1 MFLIAVG
8 SHSMWLEVEIMS
20 STISGRNID
29 RLRNIFSHY
38 GLLEQLVSNNS
49 PQLVSFEFKQF
60 TKENGMRQY
69 GRKMLSRD
77 QIKKSA
83 SVKSV
88 IP

>member
-8 SHSMWLEVEIMS
+8 SDSMWLEVEIMS
-20 STISGRNID
+20 STISGRTID

-60 TKENGMRQY
+60 TKENGMRHILIAPCHPWSNSQA
-69 GRKMLSRD
+69 D
-77 QIKKSA
+77 CFIA
-83 SVKSV
+83 TF
-88 IP
+88 